1 MYWEY
6 KNFGKQWG
14 GSQKDKNAKRLHE
27 ILSADDDNIFEKKYL
42 RTFLVRVAGELEQS
56 RYNETSNSFTATY
69 FAVPGGET
77 VMFMH
82 RQKIYGNSYMMN
94 VFPESEVQVREN
106 GNYITIKYI
115 GEEINKKI
123 LVSVARL

>member
-1 MYWEY
+1 
-6 KNFGKQWG
+6 
-14 GSQKDKNAKRLHE
+14 
-27 ILSADDDNIFEKKYL
+27 
-42 RTFLVRVAGELEQS
+42 
-56 RYNETSNSFTATY
+56 
-69 FAVPGGET
+69 
-77 VMFMH
+77 MH
-82 RQKIYGNSYMMN
+82 RQKIYGNSYMLN